1 MDMAEEHYMCF
12 GQYINSIKEVIS
24 KIPSNDKGN
33 TNIIL
38 RVDQDQDWRSFKNN
52 KTLYKKTKR
61 IFFRDD
67 ENEEPSSEK

>member
-12 GQYINSIKEVIS
+12 GQYINRIKEVIS